1 MLIFE
6 LNNAASHARIW
17 FEPKNNFL
25 FNRYSTSETYYFE
38 CNQCQLFDDRTL
50 ILEMNINA
58 GPRYI
63 YGLLGVKYHYVD
75 SQKLIAKINLTNK
88 NIVSVDDTLIKMETA
103 YLGLPEEYA
112 LAIQSGLNRAY
123 KENKLLLNGTLE
135 FCYAA
140 YGLAY
145 SNMRIFRKLS
155 YLLINLLFFQEKELK
170 EDDFFKVLKSES
182 IENY

>member
-1 MLIFE
+1 MLVFE
-6 LNNAASHARIW
+6 LNNSASHARIW
-17 FEPKNNFL
+17 FEHQNEFL
-25 FNRYSTSETYYFE
+25 FNQYSKSETFDFE
-38 CNQCQLFDDRTL
+38 CHKCKLFNDKAL
-50 ILEMNINA
+50 IMEININA

-63 YGLLGVKYHYVD
+63 YGLLGVKYHYIN
-75 SQKLIAKINLTNK
+75 SNKLVAKINLTNK
-88 NIVSVDDTLIKMETA
+88 NITPIKDTLIKMETA

-112 LAIQSGLNRAY
+112 VAICDGLGRAY
-123 KENKLLLNGTLE
+123 EENKILLNGTLE

-155 YLLINLLFFQEKELK
+155 YLLINILFFEEKELN
-170 EDDFFKVLKSES
+170 EDIFFQILKNES